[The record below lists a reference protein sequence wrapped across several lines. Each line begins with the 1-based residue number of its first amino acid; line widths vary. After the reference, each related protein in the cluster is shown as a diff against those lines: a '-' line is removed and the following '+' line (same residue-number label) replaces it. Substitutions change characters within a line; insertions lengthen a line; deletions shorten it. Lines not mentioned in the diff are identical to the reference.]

1 MVFLWLSPTNL
12 QVILKSGST
21 YLQITKWKLNVFK
34 ILLITPFTN
43 AKVERM
49 FSRMTRI
56 KTDWRNG
63 LGHDKLDSLLRI
75 SEEGHSLERSD
86 PTPTIECWFN
96 YKFRH
101 LTSLSHKYPEKQK
114 IARKGSGRHC
124 NTNHARPWR
133 WRRRVGKFWLSIVYS
148 WMKCYCIVIKK

>member
-1 MVFLWLSPTNL
+1 MVSLWLSPTNL

-63 LGHDKLDSLLRI
+63 LGHDQLDSLLRI
-75 SEEGHSLERSD
+75 SEEGQSLERSD

-96 YKFRH
+96 GKFRH
-101 LTSLSHKYPEKQK
+101 LTSLSHKYPEKHRRLQERAVVD
-114 IARKGSGRHC
+114 IATLTMSDLEDEEDKLVSFDWALYIHGW
-124 NTNHARPWR
+124 T
-133 WRRRVGKFWLSIVYS
+133 VIV
-148 WMKCYCIVIKK
+148 